1 VNSNLKRKCLAAFCV
16 ASMLLSMPG
25 LNVVAN
31 ANGVSKRN
39 RPTVQKN
46 VAMANTASNSKLNPT
61 PSQNNTSVPLRGVV
75 EGFYGT
81 PWSQADRLSM
91 LKFMGNQ
98 QMNIYIYAPKD
109 DLYHRSKWRE
119 PYPLAEKVNLDALIN
134 TAQTAGVEFVFAV
147 SPGLDLNFTG
157 EAGKEDLLL
166 LLNKFSDMYKLG
178 VRRFAIF
185 FDDIPSK
192 DGLEQARFIN
202 SVNYFFVHTH
212 PDIKP
217 LMVVPTEY
225 NLEGSMYAGK
235 QIQPY
240 SLDFAKHLDKDVL
253 VLFTGRGVVCEGVTA
268 AEMLQAQKIYGSR
281 VGLWWNYPVT
291 DYQKGKL
298 ALGPVQGIEP
308 AATKYMQALV
318 YNPMEQAD
326 LSKIALATGA
336 DFALHPFAYDENASW
351 EKALAEQYGPLA
363 KDMEIFAEHSQRMG
377 QNTTWAKTG
386 RQDAQ
391 LMRKHM
397 DDLWEVAGNPKK
409 SLPARQALRQDLM
422 VMKTA
427 IEELKAKLPDKEKA
441 ACIKQLELLERLG
454 QDDEVV
460 LMLVE
465 ACESNKQPLAEFLQ
479 QRLQREYAALLEL
492 PEQISENTARAFI
505 NEGLG
510 WYAVEKTKWQ
520 AAPQNTSHLNS
531 K

>member
-1 VNSNLKRKCLAAFCV
+1 MKTNLWPKWLGNLALLGMVLSLPLFCPANSTAAG
-16 ASMLLSMPG
+16 SKQ
-25 LNVVAN
+25 NVPP
-31 ANGVSKRN
+31 VSQ
-39 RPTVQKN
+39 V
-46 VAMANTASNSKLNPT
+46 SNSI
-61 PSQNNTSVPLRGVV
+61 PLRGVV

-81 PWSQADRLSM
+81 PWSQEDRLSM
-91 LKFMGNQ
+91 LKFMCDK
-98 QMNIYIYAPKD
+98 QMNMYIYAPKD

-134 TAQTAGVEFVFAV
+134 TAQNAGVEFVFAV
-147 SPGLDLNFTG
+147 SPGLDLHFAG

-166 LLNKFSDMYKLG
+166 LLNKFSDMHKLG

-217 LMVVPTEY
+217 LIVVPTEY
-225 NLEGSMYAGK
+225 NLEGSMYAGA
-235 QIQPY
+235 QAQPY
-240 SLDFAKHLDKDVL
+240 SLDFAKHLDKDIL
-253 VLFTGRGVVCEGVTA
+253 VLFTGKDVVCEGVTA
-268 AEMLQAQKIYGSR
+268 ADMLMAQKIYGPR
-281 VGLWWNYPVT
+281 VGLWWNYPAS

-298 ALGPVQGIEP
+298 ALGPVQGLEP

-336 DFALHPFAYDENASW
+336 DFALHPFAYDADASW
-351 EKALAEQYGPLA
+351 EKALTEQYGPLA
-363 KDMEIFAEHSQRMG
+363 KDMQIFAEHSQRMG
-377 QNTTWAKTG
+377 GTTTWAKTG
-386 RQDAQ
+386 RQDAT

-397 DDLWEVAGNPKK
+397 DKLWEVAGNPKK

-422 VMKTA
+422 VMKVA
-427 IEELKAKLPDKEKA
+427 IEELKTKLPDKEKA

-479 QRLQREYAALLEL
+479 QRLQKEYEVLLAL

-510 WYAVEKTKWQ
+510 WYAVERTKWQ
-520 AAPQNTSHLNS
+520 TEPYKRNS
-531 K
+531 LHYK